1 MIESMT
7 GYGQGEI
14 ERDGAKV
21 TVEVRSVNNRF
32 LDQQI
37 RMPKFLHLLEGR
49 VRETTGSFISRGK
62 LNLSLTWEQLEEG
75 AVRISVDLETA
86 RELREL
92 LRQLTSSLD
101 LGGEIRLEHLMNFS
115 DIFRQERREWDPDR
129 AWPLVDEAVRQAMER
144 LQGMRRKEGQQ
155 LEKDMVARLDHL
167 EELLGDIENCYPANV
182 EEIQRRLEERISQLI
197 EAPQV
202 DQQRLA
208 MEVAILAEKA
218 DITEEC
224 VRFRSHIE
232 LFRSTLQ
239 TGGPVGRKLNFLL
252 QELNREANT
261 MASKASDVTVA
272 HRVVEIKEEI
282 ERIREQVQN
291 VE

>member
-1 MIESMT
+1 MVESMT

-14 ERDGAKV
+14 ERDGVKV
-21 TVEVRSVNNRF
+21 TVEARSVNNRF

-37 RMPKFLHLLEGR
+37 RMPRFLHPLEGR
-49 VRETTGSFISRGK
+49 VRETAGSFISRGK
-62 LNLSLTWEQLEEG
+62 LNLSLIWEQLDEG
-75 AVRISVDLETA
+75 AVGITVDLKTA
-86 RELREL
+86 RALRGL
-92 LRQLTSSLD
+92 LEQLKSSLD

-115 DIFRQERREWDPDR
+115 EIFQQERQEWDPDR
-129 AWPLVDEAVRQAMER
+129 AWPLVEEAVRQAMEH
-144 LQGMRRKEGQQ
+144 LQNMRRKEGRQ

-167 EELLGDIENCYPANV
+167 EELLNEIESSYPANV
-182 EEIQRRLEERISQLI
+182 QEIQKKLQERIGELI
-197 EAPQV
+197 VAPQI
-202 DQQRLA
+202 DPQRLA

-232 LFRSTLQ
+232 MFRSTLQ
-239 TGGPVGRKLNFLL
+239 TDGPTGRKLNFLL

-261 MASKASDVTVA
+261 MASKANDVSVA

>member
-14 ERDGAKV
+14 ERDGVKV

-49 VRETTGSFISRGK
+49 VRETAGSFISRGK
-62 LNLSLTWEQLEEG
+62 LNLSLTWEQLDEG

-92 LRQLTSSLD
+92 LRQLTASLD
-101 LGGEIRLEHLMNFS
+101 LSGEIRLEHLMNFS
-115 DIFRQERREWDPDR
+115 EIFRQERQEWDPSR
-129 AWPLVDEAVRQAMER
+129 AWPLVEEAVRQAMES

-167 EELLGDIENCYPANV
+167 EELLGDIESCYQDNV
-182 EEIQRRLEERISQLI
+182 EEIQKRLEERIGQLI

-232 LFRSTLQ
+232 LFRSALQ
-239 TGGPVGRKLNFLL
+239 TDGPVGRKLNFLL

-261 MASKASDVTVA
+261 MTSKANVATVA

>member
-7 GYGQGEI
+7 GYGQGET
-14 ERDGAKV
+14 EGDGVKV

-37 RMPKFLHLLEGR
+37 RLPRFLHPLESR
-49 VRETTGSFISRGK
+49 VRETAGSFISRGK
-62 LNLSLTWEQLEEG
+62 LNLSLTWEQMDEG
-75 AVRISVDLETA
+75 AVSITVDLETA
-86 RELREL
+86 RELRKL
-92 LRQLTSSLD
+92 LEQLKTSLD
-101 LGGEIRLEHLMNFS
+101 LEGEVRLEHLMNFS
-115 DIFRQERREWDPDR
+115 EIFQQERQEWDPDR
-129 AWPLVDEAVRQAMER
+129 AWSPVEQAVRQAMEQLR
-144 LQGMRRKEGQQ
+144 KMRRKEGRQ

-167 EELLGDIENCYPANV
+167 EELLDEIESSYPDNV
-182 EEIQRRLEERISQLI
+182 REIQKRLRERISELI

-202 DQQRLA
+202 DEQRLA

-224 VRFRSHIE
+224 VRFRSHIK
-232 LFRSTLQ
+232 LFRQALEAD
-239 TGGPVGRKLNFLL
+239 GPVGRKLNFLL

-261 MASKASDVTVA
+261 MTSKANDVTVA
-272 HRVVEIKEEI
+272 HRVVEIKEDI

>member
-14 ERDGAKV
+14 ERNGVKV

-37 RMPKFLHLLEGR
+37 RMPRFLHSLEGR
-49 VRETTGSFISRGK
+49 VRETIGSFIRRGK

-86 RELREL
+86 QALRRL
-92 LRQLTSSLD
+92 LEQLKTSLD

-115 DIFRQERREWDPDR
+115 EIFKQERQEWEPEK
-129 AWPLVDEAVRQAMER
+129 AWPLVEEAVGQAMKH
-144 LQGMRRKEGQQ
+144 LQTMRRKEGRQ

-167 EELLGDIENCYPANV
+167 GKLLDEIESSCLANV
-182 EEIQRRLEERISQLI
+182 QEIQNKLQQRIGELI

-232 LFRSTLQ
+232 LFRSTLEASE
-239 TGGPVGRKLNFLL
+239 PVGRKLNFLL

-261 MASKASDVTVA
+261 MASKANDVTVA